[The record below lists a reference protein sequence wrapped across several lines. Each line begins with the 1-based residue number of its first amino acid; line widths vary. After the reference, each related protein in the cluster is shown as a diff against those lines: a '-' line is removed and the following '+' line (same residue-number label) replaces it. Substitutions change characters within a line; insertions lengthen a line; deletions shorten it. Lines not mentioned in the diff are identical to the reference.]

1 MSKFPTDLWDAL
13 NGKKGDLDIY
23 LEVHNEQEV
32 RDHIL
37 ALLEHKGA
45 TSLRDEFA
53 GKAMQGIL
61 AGDHPITHQIDAEQ
75 VIAEVAYVT
84 ADAMLAARSK

>member
-13 NGKKGDLDIY
+13 NGKKGDLDSY
-23 LEVHNEQEV
+23 LEVYNEQEV

-53 GKAMQGIL
+53 GKAMQALVQSWEG
-61 AGDHPITHQIDAEQ
+61 GTERD
-75 VIAEVAYVT
+75 IALTAYSY